1 MFDKLAAELGGSRR
15 LRMGLALI
23 VAVLWLYGVL
33 LLRDARDERTR
44 GFRQASVQLARL
56 QQATRQTEWPQR
68 LEDAKILQAALES
81 GLWRGDSL
89 GLSRAALQD
98 WLAQQMKQAQVPR
111 PLITLAAQ
119 EDDAPGAAGGTGAA
133 GAAPDAAAADLAA
146 GLWKV
151 KAKLNFDFTAESLH
165 VLLLKLAAPSPR
177 VTVESL
183 RVVREP
189 VARVEMVVVAYFQKP
204 QPAQGAPLVPGA
216 KP

>member
-1 MFDKLAAELGGSRR
+1 M
-15 LRMGLALI
+15 
-23 VAVLWLYGVL
+23 
-33 LLRDARDERTR
+33 
-44 GFRQASVQLARL
+44 
-56 QQATRQTEWPQR
+56 
-68 LEDAKILQAALES
+68 QAALES

-119 EDDAPGAAGGTGAA
+119 DEDAPAAAGSA

-151 KAKLNFDFTAESLH
+151 KAKLNFDFTAESLP
-165 VLLLKLAAPSPR
+165 LLLARLAAPSPR

-204 QPAQGAPLVPGA
+204 QPAQAAPGNTGARP
-216 KP
+216 

>member
-1 MFDKLAAELGGSRR
+1 MFDKLLAELASSRR
-15 LRMGLALI
+15 LRVGLALI

-56 QQATRQTEWPQR
+56 QLAAQQTEWPQR
-68 LEDAKILQAALES
+68 LEEAKILQAALES

-119 EDDAPGAAGGTGAA
+119 EEDAPGAPGPAAAA
-133 GAAPDAAAADLAA
+133 GATPDAAAADLAA

-189 VARVEMVVVAYFQKP
+189 VARVEMVVGAYFQKP
-204 QPAQGAPLVPGA
+204 QPAQTTPLAQGA

>member
-1 MFDKLAAELGGSRR
+1 MFDSIKAELAASGR
-15 LRMGLALI
+15 LRLGLALI
-23 VAVLWLYGVL
+23 VAVLWLYGAL

-44 GFRQASVQLARL
+44 AFRTASVQLARL
-56 QQATRQTEWPQR
+56 EQAAQQAEWPQR
-68 LEDAKILQAALES
+68 LEEAKILQAALES

-119 EDDAPGAAGGTGAA
+119 EDDAPGAAGAV
-133 GAAPDAAAADLAA
+133 PDAAAADLAA

-151 KAKLNFDFTAESLH
+151 KAKLNFDFTAESLP
-165 VLLLKLAAPSPR
+165 LLLARLAAPSPR

-204 QPAQGAPLVPGA
+204 QPAQAAPGNTGARP
-216 KP
+216 

>member
-1 MFDKLAAELGGSRR
+1 MFDKLAAELGASRR
-15 LRMGLALI
+15 LRLGLALI

-56 QQATRQTEWPQR
+56 QEAAGQTEWPQR
-68 LEDAKILQAALES
+68 LEEAKILQAALES

-119 EDDAPGAAGGTGAA
+119 EDDAAGAPG
-133 GAAPDAAAADLAA
+133 GAAPAGGAPAAEAAELAA

-151 KAKLNFDFTAESLH
+151 KAKLNFDFTAESLP
-165 VLLLKLAAPSPR
+165 LLLARLAAPSPR

-204 QPAQGAPLVPGA
+204 QPAQAAQSSPGA
-216 KP
+216 RP